1 MKPEEKVFREFLR
14 HALATLAYRGAKAIR
29 GAPAAFAEY
38 KAAAVG
44 NAPVTVLRHIG
55 DLLEWA
61 LRIAQGDQQWREAK
75 PAPWAEESE
84 RFFSSLAALDAYLA
98 SDNPLSFPP
107 ERIFQGAVADA
118 LTHVGQ
124 IAMLRRLSG
133 NPMRAEN
140 YFLAD
145 IAVGRV
151 GPAQTPAER
160 EFD

>member
-1 MKPEEKVFREFLR
+1 MKADDKASREFLR

-38 KAAAVG
+38 TASAVG
-44 NAPVTVLRHIG
+44 NAPINVLRHIG

-61 LRIAQGDQQWREAK
+61 LRIAQGDKQWREAK
-75 PAPWAEESE
+75 PVPWAEESE
-84 RFFSSLAALDAYLA
+84 RFFGSLAALDAYLA
-98 SDNPLSFPP
+98 SDKPLSHPP
-107 ERIFQGAVADA
+107 QRIFQGAVADA

-145 IAVGRV
+145 ITVGRV
-151 GPAQTPAER
+151 GPEQTPAER